1 MAIDLFSSL
10 NIKDSQYSVMI
21 PTGTLLDLITGTFVP
36 GEDGAVIC
44 DGGIAPTNGIHGPPG
59 SFKSTVSDGFVVNAL
74 ERFPNSQWINY
85 DTEQSKRD
93 KDRLLDMSSL
103 YRDNPEKRK
112 QHLSELEHR
121 VKILNLS
128 EYPYLEDFMEVV
140 DKVYQEKMKH
150 LKDFTVETPFLDR
163 FTNKSRRMI
172 LPTFITIDS
181 YSKAVVRTI
190 EAIISKSGESSSD
203 ANMTH
208 AKEALIKNRFLRKLP
223 KMAESAGIYFIMTA
237 QNAAKMVMDGGPP
250 KKVTQYMSQGETIKG
265 VGSDFLFLIQSD
277 FDMRTPRLCQDS
289 NKNCDYP
296 YPTGLTSPS
305 EMSEVTFTVN
315 RCKNHGAGLRFS
327 PVVSQT
333 NGYEPNITNYNY
345 LRVNG
350 YFGLGTDKTRP
361 RPALLPDQFFM
372 RTTAYEKLTD
382 PKMSR
387 AVEILAQL
395 YLVQSSWTIMD
406 KEVPFDIT
414 PQKLHEFLQKSGY
427 AQDDI
432 LASRGWWTYKGTEW
446 DKVPYLSLYDVL
458 ALACG
463 KYKPKWK

>member
-1 MAIDLFSSL
+1 MAFDLFSSL

-21 PTGTLLDLITGTFVP
+21 PTGTLLDLITGSFIP
-36 GEDGAVIC
+36 GEKGSVIC

-74 ERFPNSQWINY
+74 ERFPGSQWINY

-103 YRDNPEKRK
+103 YRDDLNKRAT
-112 QHLSELEHR
+112 HLKELEQR

-140 DKVYQEKMKH
+140 DKVYQEKTKH
-150 LKDFTVETPFLDR
+150 LKDFIVETPILER
-163 FTNKSRRMI
+163 HGTTTRKMI

-190 EAIISKSGESSSD
+190 DAIITKSGESSSD

-223 KMAESAGIYFIMTA
+223 KMAESAGIYFVMTA
-237 QNAAKMVMDGGPP
+237 QNSVKMGVDGGAL
-250 KKVTQYMSQGETIKG
+250 KKVTQYMDQGDTVKG

-277 FDMRTPRLCQDS
+277 FDMRTPKLCQDDK
-289 NKNCDYP
+289 KNCDYP
-296 YPTGLTSPS
+296 YPTGITSPT
-305 EMSEVTFTVN
+305 EMSEVTFRVN
-315 RCKNHGAGLRFS
+315 RCKNQGAGLRFT

-345 LRVNG
+345 LRSHG
-350 YFGLGTDKTRP
+350 RFGLGTDNARP

-382 PKMSR
+382 PKMAR

-395 YLVQSSWTIMD
+395 CLVQSSWTIMD

-414 PQKLHEFLQKSGY
+414 PEKLHEFLQKSGY

-432 LASRGWWTYKGTEW
+432 LHSRGWWTYKGTEW
-446 DKVPYLSLYDVL
+446 DKVPYLSLYDIL